1 MSQIVTPPSEI
12 LRRVCIPVKTLDKRV
27 RDVLEDM
34 IKTLKATKEPEG
46 VGLAAPQIGIP
57 LRIFLARPDPK
68 GEISIFINP
77 EITHYSQRTTHP
89 TGKKGVYE
97 GCLSIPGHYA
107 PVVRSISV
115 TVKYQTLIIN
125 PKYEIRN
132 PKQIQNSNFE
142 NLKIVSSF
150 DIRDSILEEKTSVFS
165 GFPAH
170 VIQHEMDHLNGILF
184 IDRVLEQ
191 GSKLYRV
198 VGKEW
203 EEVGI

>member
-1 MSQIVTPPSEI
+1 MARIVTPPSEI
-12 LRRVCIPVKTLDKRV
+12 LRKACVPVVALDKRV

-46 VGLAAPQIGIP
+46 VGLAAPQISIP

-68 GEISIFINP
+68 GEITVFINP
-77 EITHYSQRTTHP
+77 EITHYSQRTTKP

-107 PVVRSISV
+107 PVTRSMSV
-115 TVKYQTLIIN
+115 IVKYM
-125 PKYEIRN
+125 EI
-132 PKQIQNSNFE
+132 E
-142 NLKIVSSF
+142 NCPPAKADRFSGMRAGKLKIVQKSF
-150 DIRDSILEEKTSVFS
+150 T
-165 GFPAH
+165 GFFAH

-184 IDRVLEQ
+184 IDRVLQQ

>member
-1 MSQIVTPPSEI
+1 MSQIITPPSEI
-12 LRRVCIPVKTLDKRV
+12 LRKLCVPVVALDKRV

-46 VGLAAPQIGIP
+46 VGLAAPQIGVP

-68 GEISIFINP
+68 GEISVFINP
-77 EITHYSQRTTHP
+77 EITHYSQRTTKP

-107 PVVRSISV
+107 PVIRSMSV
-115 TVKYQTLIIN
+115 TVKYQSLNQLI
-125 PKYEIRN
+125 
-132 PKQIQNSNFE
+132 SNTT
-142 NLKIVSSF
+142 NHRDLTF
-150 DIRDSILEEKTSVFS
+150 DIERLNLIEKTTVFS
-165 GFPAH
+165 GFIAH

-184 IDRVLEQ
+184 IDRVLQQ

>member
-1 MSQIVTPPSEI
+1 MSQIVTPPSEM
-12 LRRVCIPVKTLDKRV
+12 LRRSCVPVKALDKRV
-27 RDVLEDM
+27 RDVLRDM
-34 IKTLKATKEPEG
+34 INTLQATKNPEG
-46 VGLAAPQIGIP
+46 VGLAAPQIGVL

-68 GEISIFINP
+68 GEITIFINP

-107 PVVRSISV
+107 PIKRSMSV
-115 TVKYQTLIIN
+115 TVKFETIENFDI
-125 PKYEIRN
+125 E
-132 PKQIQNSNFE
+132 NS
-142 NLKIVSSF
+142 LKIVNCPPASLCEALRAGKLKIRQQSF
-150 DIRDSILEEKTSVFS
+150 T
-165 GFPAH
+165 GFAAH

-191 GSKLYRV
+191 NSKLYRV

>member
-1 MSQIVTPPSEI
+1 MSQIITPPSEI
-12 LRRVCIPVKTLDKRV
+12 LRKLCVPVVALDKRV

-46 VGLAAPQIGIP
+46 VGLAAPQIGVP

-68 GEISIFINP
+68 GEISVFINP
-77 EITHYSQRTTHP
+77 EITHYSQRTTKP

-107 PVVRSISV
+107 PVIRSMSV
-115 TVKYQTLIIN
+115 TVKYQSLNQLI
-125 PKYEIRN
+125 
-132 PKQIQNSNFE
+132 SNTT
-142 NLKIVSSF
+142 NHRDLTF
-150 DIRDSILEEKTSVFS
+150 DIERLNLIEKTTVFS
-165 GFPAH
+165 GFIAH

-184 IDRVLEQ
+184 IDRVLQQ

-198 VGKEW
+198 VEKEW

>member
-107 PVVRSISV
+107 PVTRSMSV
-115 TVKYQTLIIN
+115 TVKYQTIKLLN
-125 PKYEIRN
+125 AQSSMLKDLRN
-132 PKQIQNSNFE
+132 EQCEMSNVQ
-142 NLKIVSSF
+142 KSF
-150 DIRDSILEEKTSVFS
+150 T
-165 GFPAH
+165 GFFAH

>member
-1 MSQIVTPPSEI
+1 MSRIVTPPSEM
-12 LRRVCIPVKTLDKRV
+12 LRRACTPVKTLDKRV

-46 VGLAAPQIGIP
+46 VGLAAPQIGVP

-77 EITHYSQRTTHP
+77 EIIKYSQRTTRP

-107 PVVRSISV
+107 PVTRSMSV
-115 TVKYQTLIIN
+115 TVKFQTI
-125 PKYEIRN
+125 
-132 PKQIQNSNFE
+132 E
-142 NLKIVSSF
+142 NYKLKIVQKSF
-150 DIRDSILEEKTSVFS
+150 T
-165 GFPAH
+165 GFIAH

-191 GSKLYRV
+191 DSKLYRV